1 MAGGTDPAPLLDGS
15 PAVQYGWEDMP
26 RPPAGLPPAAVP
38 AAPAYAN
45 PAKLVRNEELSIG
58 TAVGG
63 MAAGA
68 EQPTMRLRS
77 DRPLQTASEA
87 DRRKREQAEFQVGCC
102 L

>member
-15 PAVQYGWEDMP
+15 PAVQYGWEEVP

-45 PAKLVRNEELSIG
+45 PAKLVRNEELSTG
-58 TAVGG
+58 MAVGV

-77 DRPLQTASEA
+77 DRPFQTASEA
-87 DRRKREQAEFQVGCC
+87 ERRKGEQAEFQVGCC